1 MRQTMKIAV
10 VVLVVAALSM
20 TGLALAQEDDGGT
33 ADSTESAAPF
43 ADFKE
48 RILEQLRGLVDNG
61 TLSED
66 QANAVADSLTQA
78 REERAVAREE
88 RREQKEADRQEV
100 LDTLGVTAE
109 ELREAFGNGQT
120 LADVAEAQGV
130 DIQDVIDLKVSQVSD
145 HLAQAVEDGR
155 LTQAEADEKLAE
167 ATERITEGVNQTPGE
182 GGFGRGHRRGGG
194 SGPGGGPGFG
204 PGGPG
209 FGPGGPGEG
218 NGAEAGFAPPFAN
231 A

>member
-1 MRQTMKIAV
+1 MRQTTKIAV

-20 TGLALAQEDDGGT
+20 TGLALAQESDGGT
-33 ADSTESAAPF
+33 EDSTEGTAPF

-48 RILEQLRGLVDNG
+48 RILEQLQGLVDNG

-66 QANAVADSLTQA
+66 QADAVADSLTQA
-78 REERAVAREE
+78 REERAAAREA

-109 ELREAFGNGQT
+109 ELREAFGDGQT

-167 ATERITEGVNQTPGE
+167 ATEKITEGVNEAPGE
-182 GGFGRGHRRGGG
+182 GGFGRGPRRGGG
-194 SGPGGGPGFG
+194 FGPGGGPGFG
-204 PGGPG
+204 PGGPA
-209 FGPGGPGEG
+209 EG
-218 NGAEAGFAPPFAN
+218 NGAEAGFAPPFVN